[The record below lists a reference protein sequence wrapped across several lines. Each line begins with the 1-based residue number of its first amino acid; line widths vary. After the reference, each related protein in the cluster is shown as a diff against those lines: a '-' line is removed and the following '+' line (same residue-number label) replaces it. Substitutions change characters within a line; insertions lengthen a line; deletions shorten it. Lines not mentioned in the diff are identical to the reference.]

1 MKKKTVLLSLSEEFH
16 KALKVKAAE
25 MGISLTA
32 LINNILK
39 KGFKK

>member
-1 MKKKTVLLSLSEEFH
+1 MKKKTILLSLSEEFH
-16 KALKVKAAE
+16 KALKVKAAK

-39 KGFKK
+39 RGFRE